1 MRRFKNIL
9 YTAAATLLIGSSCTD
24 LTELNLNPAATSSMD
39 PNLQLSYVQ
48 HYEACYKRTY
58 SIFMIYPGGWNNHF
72 TAYSGMV
79 NYGSK
84 GVFNATY
91 SYRLWTEFY
100 PNVIKNVM
108 DMYMRSEEGTNIHA
122 ASRVMKVEAF
132 MRLTDV
138 YGDIPYSESGTSAM
152 TGILAPKYDRQED
165 IYNSFFEEL
174 DAAVKEFN
182 TEGDALTYD
191 LYFGGDIT
199 KWIRYANSLRL
210 RAAMRLI
217 KINPEKAKQEAEA
230 AVAGGIMTSNADNVF
245 TVHENNRDNMLGG
258 NAFGNFVQ
266 LYQNSF
272 YVSEELRDALGGGT
286 ANEDPRLRL
295 VAGIYLEDNYVDAA
309 ENTSATDITQLVY
322 DYYDQ
327 TYPAVPAQCAR
338 SIGSDCTHEPIT
350 LSTIKLNIGGVEKSV
365 TQNYQR
371 LRPSLL
377 VARADSPYIKMSYGE
392 AILLQAEAKV
402 RYGIGTESAESLY
415 RKAVEAGILQF
426 SIYGEEGTVA
436 ESVAKAYADSL
447 PFSEADALELINTQL
462 WLSYMFNPFEAWANT
477 RRTNGLPE
485 RYAKYYNYYPT
496 VNTTDGQLPR
506 RLAYPATEQTRNKA
520 NYEEAISR
528 LDGGDV
534 WTSRVWWDCE

>member
-1 MRRFKNIL
+1 
-9 YTAAATLLIGSSCTD
+9 
-24 LTELNLNPAATSSMD
+24 
-39 PNLQLSYVQ
+39 
-48 HYEACYKRTY
+48 
-58 SIFMIYPGGWNNHF
+58 
-72 TAYSGMV
+72 
-79 NYGSK
+79 
-84 GVFNATY
+84 
-91 SYRLWTEFY
+91 
-100 PNVIKNVM
+100 
-108 DMYMRSEEGTNIHA
+108 
-122 ASRVMKVEAF
+122 
-132 MRLTDV
+132 
-138 YGDIPYSESGTSAM
+138 
-152 TGILAPKYDRQED
+152 
-165 IYNSFFEEL
+165 
-174 DAAVKEFN
+174 
-182 TEGDALTYD
+182 
-191 LYFGGDIT
+191 
-199 KWIRYANSLRL
+199 
-210 RAAMRLI
+210 
-217 KINPEKAKQEAEA
+217 
-230 AVAGGIMTSNADNVF
+230 MTSNADNVF

-350 LSTIKLNIGGVEKSV
+350 LSAIKLNIGGVEKSV

-462 WLSYMFNPFEAWANT
+462 WLSYMFNPFEA
-477 RRTNGLPE
+477 
-485 RYAKYYNYYPT
+485 
-496 VNTTDGQLPR
+496 
-506 RLAYPATEQTRNKA
+506 
-520 NYEEAISR
+520 
-528 LDGGDV
+528 
-534 WTSRVWWDCE
+534 